1 MEEGEKIRRERR
13 SRRQGV
19 GVKEVQSRRMR
30 RRIEIRW
37 RRSKMTKKE
46 RKEDRGNKDKL
57 ENRIEGDNEATRSN
71 SFSVTQL
78 GLQGTQRD
86 TNQVC

>member
-1 MEEGEKIRRERR
+1 
-13 SRRQGV
+13 
-19 GVKEVQSRRMR
+19 
-30 RRIEIRW
+30 
-37 RRSKMTKKE
+37 MTKKE